1 MRMSRRLSQV
11 LLTGMTVLLAS
22 ILVFLYVESGAGSDH
37 TSAYTES
44 RDLIRQIKQLDAQW
58 ETEIL
63 KARIALTHNYDP
75 LVSPLTEMTSLWA
88 RFETMESGH
97 GHNDSEQWQ
106 AVHNAYLN
114 AIKEKTRLVERF
126 KSHNAVLRN
135 SLAFLPTAEDDIQGQ
150 FARLEDVDKLQL
162 QNVATD
168 TYDLLLS
175 SLEFAQVTSDDKAAD
190 ILVGLNKLA
199 VNKERLPVEF
209 HAPIEVLSNHIALVT
224 REQPVVNN
232 LLEQIAA
239 IPVAGL
245 LDDITNLLN
254 RDQQQAEAVDQK
266 YHFYLLVFSSLLMVL
281 LVFLAI
287 RLLRSFAVI
296 NRVNKELQAAN
307 EGLEQRVEDRTRELK
322 DTQSELLDTAR
333 QAGMAEIATNVL
345 HNVGN
350 VLNSVNISADLV
362 TRKLR
367 TSKALGLGKAMQ
379 LINDHSHD
387 LGEFITRDEKGKLL
401 PGYLNQLVDAI
412 AIEQQSI
419 TEELVQLSKSVDHI
433 KDIVATQQSYAG
445 ASSLVEPLHV
455 SDLLE
460 DALRMN
466 SGALTR
472 HHVTVVKEYSDV
484 PRVMGDKHRLL
495 LILINLISNAK
506 YAMSDLSDRP
516 RQMTLG
522 VKVVDNKTLQ
532 VSVKDEGEGIAPE
545 NMTRIFAHGF
555 TTRKEGHGF
564 GLHSCALAA
573 IEMNGHLSAFSD
585 GPGKGALF
593 TLQIPLINA
602 EVKHEQPVEPA
613 YSADR

>member
-1 MRMSRRLSQV
+1 MKMSRRRSLALLSLV
-11 LLTGMTVLLAS
+11 ALALAS
-22 ILVFLYVESGAGSDH
+22 ILLFLYLKSSSDQ
-37 TSAYTES
+37 TSTYTES
-44 RDLIRQIKQLDAQW
+44 RDVIARMKQLNAQW

-63 KARIALTHNYDP
+63 KARVAISHNYDP
-75 LVSPLTEMTSLWA
+75 LVSPLTEMTALWQ
-88 RFETMESGH
+88 RFDSMESNH
-97 GHNDSEQWQ
+97 GRNDSLAWN
-106 AVHNAYLN
+106 ASHDAYLA
-114 AIKEKTRLVERF
+114 AIQEKTRLVEQF

-135 SLAFLPTAEDDIQGQ
+135 SLAFLPTAEDDIQQ
-150 FARLEDVDKLQL
+150 PLTQVVDGDQLQL
-162 QNVATD
+162 QNIATD

-175 SLEFAQVTSDDKAAD
+175 ALEFAQVTSDDKAAD
-190 ILVGLNKLA
+190 ILVGLNKLG
-199 VNKERLPVEF
+199 VNKTRLPDAF
-209 HAPIEVLSNHIALVT
+209 HGPIDILSNHIELIL
-224 REQPVVNN
+224 REQPIVNR
-232 LLEQIAA
+232 LLENIEA
-239 IPVAGL
+239 IPVAER
-245 LDDITNLLN
+245 LDDITRLLN
-254 RDQQQAEAVDQK
+254 QDQQQSDAIYQR
-266 YHFYLLVFSSLLMVL
+266 YHFYMLVFSVL
-281 LVFLAI
+281 LVLVLVYLAI
-287 RLLRSFAVI
+287 RLMRSFTEI
-296 NRVNKELQAAN
+296 SRVNKALQTANDDLEL
-307 EGLEQRVEDRTRELK
+307 RVEERTRELK

-367 TSKALGLGKAMQ
+367 SSKALGLGKAMQ
-379 LINDHSHD
+379 LINEHTED
-387 LGEFITRDEKGKLL
+387 LGSFLSEDAKGKLL

-412 AIEQQSI
+412 ALEQQGM
-419 TEELVQLSKSVDHI
+419 TDELAQLTKSVDHI

-445 ASSLVEPLHV
+445 ANSLMEPVHI
-455 SDLLE
+455 SELLE

-522 VKVVDNKTLQ
+522 VKIVDDAILQ
-532 VSVKDEGEGIAPE
+532 VSVKDDGEGIPEE

-573 IEMNGHLSAFSD
+573 IEMNGHLTAHSD
-585 GPGKGALF
+585 GPGKGAQF
-593 TLQIPLINA
+593 TLQIPLKTVA
-602 EVKHEQPVEPA
+602 GDA
-613 YSADR
+613 

>member
-1 MRMSRRLSQV
+1 MKTSNRRNLALLSV
-11 LLTGMTVLLAS
+11 VAVMLAS
-22 ILVFLYVESGAGSDH
+22 LLLFLYLKSNSNQTTTYA
-37 TSAYTES
+37 ES
-44 RDLIRQIKQLDAQW
+44 RDLIGRIKQLNAQW

-63 KARIALTHNYDP
+63 KARVAISHNYDP
-75 LVSPLTEMTSLWA
+75 LVAPLTEMTNLWE
-88 RFETMESGH
+88 RFETMESTH
-97 GHNDSEQWQ
+97 GRTESPSWRTSHD
-106 AVHNAYLN
+106 AYLT
-114 AIKEKTRLVERF
+114 AIQEKTRLVEQF

-135 SLAFLPTAEDDIQGQ
+135 SLAFLPTAEDDIHEQL
-150 FARLEDVDKLQL
+150 ARLVDEDQLQL
-162 QNVATD
+162 HNIATD

-190 ILVGLNKLA
+190 ILLGLNKLG
-199 VNKERLPVEF
+199 VNKLRLPEPF
-209 HAPIEVLSNHIALVT
+209 HSPIDILSNHIALIL
-224 REQPVVNN
+224 REQPVVNR
-232 LLEQIAA
+232 LLENIEDV
-239 IPVAGL
+239 PVAER

-254 RDQQQAEAVDQK
+254 TDQQRTDVIDQR
-266 YHFYLLVFSSLLMVL
+266 YHFYMLLFSVL
-281 LVFLAI
+281 LVLLLMYLAI
-287 RLLRSFAVI
+287 HLMRSFTVI
-296 NRVNKELQAAN
+296 NRVNKALQTANDDLEL
-307 EGLEQRVEDRTRELK
+307 RVEERTRELK
-322 DTQSELLDTAR
+322 DTQSELLATAR

-367 TSKALGLGKAMQ
+367 ASKAQGLGKAMQ
-379 LINDHSHD
+379 LINEHSDD
-387 LGEFITRDEKGKLL
+387 LGTFLTEDAKGKLL

-412 AIEQQSI
+412 ALEQQGMAD
-419 TEELVQLSKSVDHI
+419 ELAQLTKSVDHI

-445 ASSLVEPLHV
+445 ANSLMEPLHI
-455 SDLLE
+455 SELLE

-484 PRVMGDKHRLL
+484 PQVMGDKHRLL

-506 YAMSDLSDRP
+506 YAMSDLSNRP

-522 VKVVDNKTLQ
+522 VKIVEDKTLQ
-532 VSVKDEGEGIAPE
+532 VSVKDDGEGIAEE

-573 IEMNGHLSAFSD
+573 IEMNGHLTAHSD
-585 GPGKGALF
+585 GPGKGAMF
-593 TLQIPLINA
+593 TLQIPLKTVA
-602 EVKHEQPVEPA
+602 EEA
-613 YSADR
+613 

>member
-1 MRMSRRLSQV
+1 MKTSNRRNLALLGVVALMLASV
-11 LLTGMTVLLAS
+11 LL
-22 ILVFLYVESGAGSDH
+22 FLYLKSSSNQTITYA
-37 TSAYTES
+37 ES
-44 RDLIRQIKQLDAQW
+44 RDLIGRIKQLNAQW

-63 KARIALTHNYDP
+63 KARIAISHNYDP
-75 LVSPLTEMTSLWA
+75 LVSPLTEITDLWE
-88 RFETMESGH
+88 RFDTMESSH
-97 GHNDSEQWQ
+97 GRNDSPVWRTS
-106 AVHNAYLN
+106 HDAYLS
-114 AIKEKTRLVERF
+114 AIQEKTRLVEQF

-135 SLAFLPTAEDDIQGQ
+135 SLAFLPTAEDDIQEQLSG
-150 FARLEDVDKLQL
+150 LVGEDQLQL
-162 QNVATD
+162 QNIATD

-175 SLEFAQVTSDDKAAD
+175 SLEFAQVTSDDRAAD
-190 ILVGLNKLA
+190 ILLGLNKLG
-199 VNKERLPVEF
+199 VNKQRLPEQF
-209 HAPIEVLSNHIALVT
+209 HSPIDIMSNHIALIV
-224 REQPVVNN
+224 REQPVVNR
-232 LLEQIAA
+232 LLENIEAV
-239 IPVAGL
+239 PVAER

-254 RDQQQAEAVDQK
+254 TDQQRTDAVDQR
-266 YHFYLLVFSSLLMVL
+266 YHFYMLVFSVL
-281 LVFLAI
+281 LVLLLVYLAI
-287 RLLRSFAVI
+287 HLMRSFTVI
-296 NRVNKELQAAN
+296 NRVNKALQTAN
-307 EGLEQRVEDRTRELK
+307 EDLELRVEERTRELK

-367 TSKALGLGKAMQ
+367 GSKALGLGKAMQ
-379 LINDHSHD
+379 LINDHQGD
-387 LGEFITRDEKGKLL
+387 LGTFLTEDPKGKLL

-412 AIEQQSI
+412 ALEQQGM
-419 TEELVQLSKSVDHI
+419 TDELAQLTKSVDHI

-445 ASSLVEPLHV
+445 ANSLMEPLHI
-455 SDLLE
+455 SELLE

-484 PRVMGDKHRLL
+484 PQVMGDKHRLL

-506 YAMSDLSDRP
+506 YAMSDLTNRP

-522 VKVVDNKTLQ
+522 VKIVEDKILQ
-532 VSVKDEGEGIAPE
+532 VSVKDDGEGIAEE
-545 NMTRIFAHGF
+545 NMTRIFSHGF

-573 IEMNGHLSAFSD
+573 IEMNGHLTAHSD

-593 TLQIPLINA
+593 TLQIPLKT
-602 EVKHEQPVEPA
+602 VKEEA
-613 YSADR
+613 